1 MKRFLT
7 NLVMERR
14 EVILTAVFST
24 LAALA
29 SLAVLLF
36 ICYWWHHKR
45 KRKRDEENTEDADA
59 STPSMTT
66 RMDGGGGGSGNNK
79 EGRKNGFL
87 SLRTPLI
94 STKTLGLA
102 RKLEVRYGTHFKVST
117 RARRTCWDTLHRL
130 AHELEG
136 RAGTHFLVSTRAR
149 STFWDTLQGDSLAMD
164 PLLVT
169 KKCQDSSGGSGRCM
183 KVWRLN

>member
-1 MKRFLT
+1 
-7 NLVMERR
+7 MERR

-66 RMDGGGGGSGNNK
+66 RMDGGGGGSGNSK

-94 STKTLGLA
+94 STKTLGCQPRNGPLTSYKNVRTLA
-102 RKLEVRYGTHFKVST
+102 E
-117 RARRTCWDTLHRL
+117 AP
-130 AHELEG
+130 EG
-136 RAGTHFLVSTRAR
+136 V
-149 STFWDTLQGDSLAMD
+149 
-164 PLLVT
+164 
-169 KKCQDSSGGSGRCM
+169 
-183 KVWRLN
+183 